1 VIAVAGFQMARGYDF
16 AVRTLALDYG
26 ERRIGVAISDPTGLI
41 AQPLET
47 IPAHAGGRDALE
59 RIAELVRANEVG
71 QIVVGLPVHMNGRS
85 GPEAER
91 ARAFGERV
99 RARAG
104 VEVAYLDERWTSRE
118 AERAL
123 DEGGVRRHKQKGK
136 VDPIAAAILL
146 RTWLEMRRK

>member
-1 VIAVAGFQMARGYDF
+1 
-16 AVRTLALDYG
+16 VRTLALDWG

-59 RIAELVRANEVG
+59 RIAELVQKHEVAE
-71 QIVVGLPVHMNGRS
+71 IVVGLPIHMNGRS
-85 GPEAER
+85 GPEAEK

-99 RARAG
+99 RKRAG
-104 VEVAYLDERWTSRE
+104 VSVQYLDERWTSLE

-123 DEGGVRRHKQKGK
+123 AESGVRASRQREK
-136 VDPIAAAILL
+136 VDPVAAAILL
-146 RTWLEMRRK
+146 RTWLEMHRK

>member
-1 VIAVAGFQMARGYDF
+1 
-16 AVRTLALDYG
+16 VRTLALDWG

-59 RIAELVRANEVG
+59 RIAELVRAHEVG
-71 QIVVGLPVHMNGRS
+71 EIVVGLPVHMNGRN
-85 GPEAER
+85 GPEAQK

-99 RARAG
+99 RKSAG
-104 VEVAYLDERWTSRE
+104 VAVEYLDERWTSVE

-123 DEGGVRRHKQKGK
+123 DEAGVRRRAQRGK

-146 RTWLEMRRK
+146 RTWLELRRR

>member
-1 VIAVAGFQMARGYDF
+1 M
-16 AVRTLALDYG
+16 RTLALDYG

-59 RIAELVRANEVG
+59 RIAELVRSHEVG
-71 QIVVGLPVHMNGRS
+71 EIVVGLPIHMNGRS
-85 GPEAER
+85 GPEVAR

-99 RARAG
+99 RTRAG
-104 VEVAYLDERWTSRE
+104 VSVEYLDERWTSVE

-123 DEGGVRRHKQKGK
+123 DESGMRRRDQRGK
-136 VDPIAAAILL
+136 VDPVAAAILL
-146 RTWLEMRRK
+146 RTWLELRRK

>member
-1 VIAVAGFQMARGYDF
+1 M
-16 AVRTLALDYG
+16 RTLALDWG

-59 RIAELVRANEVG
+59 RIAELVRSHEVG
-71 QIVVGLPVHMNGRS
+71 EIVVGLPIHMNGRA
-85 GPEAER
+85 GPEAQK

-99 RARAG
+99 RKRAG
-104 VEVAYLDERWTSRE
+104 VAVEYLDERWTSVE

-123 DEGGVRRHKQKGK
+123 EESGLRESKRRSK
-136 VDPIAAAILL
+136 VDPVAAAILL
-146 RTWLEMRRK
+146 RTWLELHRK